1 MKVSRCDA
9 IHARGIVSHLIF
21 RHDSIVEIGDV
32 VVSPERWM
40 APVEAFCLG
49 KETIS
54 GSEKLLSRATME
66 NKTIAKVPYR
76 MDSS

>member
-1 MKVSRCDA
+1 VKVSRCDT

-21 RHDSIVEIGDV
+21 RHDSLVETGDV

-40 APVEAFCLG
+40 APIGAFCLG

-54 GSEKLLSRATME
+54 GSEKLLSRATIE

-76 MDSS
+76 MDLS